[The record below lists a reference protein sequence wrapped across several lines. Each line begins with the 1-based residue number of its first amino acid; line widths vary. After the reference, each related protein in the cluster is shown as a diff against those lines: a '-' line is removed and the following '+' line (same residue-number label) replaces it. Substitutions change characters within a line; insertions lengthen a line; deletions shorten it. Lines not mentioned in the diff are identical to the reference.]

1 MLQQQC
7 RALPTATRRRHVME
21 ECAMYANALPC
32 PLVAL
37 ICHYCHNIGVSA
49 FARCVVCRR
58 REEKAHTCCLKCTLW
73 YFKFY
78 YINTAPLQ
86 IPPTLTISHS
96 NSCTAVALDRC
107 NPNTSIHLKG
117 KPCKSNGRVHITAS
131 TLRSKCVLDKTL
143 VGMLFEC
150 TLASPHGAPPSVST
164 RVGRTLHL
172 FVLTCACAMLI
183 SIHVIVS

>member
-1 MLQQQC
+1 MLF
-7 RALPTATRRRHVME
+7 PV
-21 ECAMYANALPC
+21 

-37 ICHYCHNIGVSA
+37 ICHYCYNIGVSA
-49 FARCVVCRR
+49 FARWGGGGRKGAYMLPQVYTVR
-58 REEKAHTCCLKCTLW
+58 
-73 YFKFY
+73 YFKCY

-96 NSCTAVALDRC
+96 HSCTAVALDRC

-117 KPCKSNGRVHITAS
+117 KPCKSNGRVNITTS
-131 TLRSKCVLDKTL
+131 TLHSKCVLEKTL

-164 RVGRTLHL
+164 RVGSTLHR

-183 SIHVIVS
+183 SIYVIVS